1 MSSRQLGSYLEARS
15 SDADSQVQVRP
26 EDPFPQT
33 MSKALEA
40 KASIRSSFSELADDV
55 LLTEHEAAAV
65 AGFGQ
70 LTFKRWRQAEKGP
83 PWVRIIGGV
92 RYRKKAL
99 TDWLAN
105 LSSDAA

>member
-1 MSSRQLGSYLEARS
+1 MPTAKSKSGPKTRS
-15 SDADSQVQVRP
+15 P
-26 EDPFPQT
+26 KP
-33 MSKALEA
+33 SKALEA

-83 PWVRIIGGV
+83 PWVRINGGV
-92 RYRKKAL
+92 RYRAKAL
-99 TDWLAN
+99 RDWLAN

>member
-1 MSSRQLGSYLEARS
+1 MPAASKSKSG
-15 SDADSQVQVRP
+15 P
-26 EDPFPQT
+26 KTKPKP
-33 MSKALEA
+33 SKALEA

-70 LTFKRWRQAEKGP
+70 LTFKRWRQAGKGP
-83 PWVRIIGGV
+83 PWVRINGGV
-92 RYRKKAL
+92 RYRAKAL
-99 TDWLAN
+99 RDWLAN

>member
-1 MSSRQLGSYLEARS
+1 MPAASKPKSGPKT
-15 SDADSQVQVRP
+15 RP
-26 EDPFPQT
+26 PKP
-33 MSKALEA
+33 SKALVA
-40 KASIRSSFSELADDV
+40 KTAIRNTFSDLADDV
-55 LLTEHEAAAV
+55 LLSEREAAAV

-70 LTFKRWRQAEKGP
+70 LTFKRWRQAGKGP
-83 PWVRIIGGV
+83 PWVRINDGV